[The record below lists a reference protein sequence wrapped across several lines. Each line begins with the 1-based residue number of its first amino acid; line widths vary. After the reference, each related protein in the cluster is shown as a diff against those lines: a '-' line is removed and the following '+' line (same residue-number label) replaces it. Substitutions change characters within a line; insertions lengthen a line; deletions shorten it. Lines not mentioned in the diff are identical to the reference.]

1 MFSLTIQ
8 QQDVPTYPTR
18 RLVLEAAQQVERRST
33 GLKGTWLRLRVMRA
47 MRKWTARDVV
57 H

>member
-1 MFSLTIQ
+1 MFSLAIQ

-33 GLKGTWLRLRVMRA
+33 GLRVMRA